1 MKKTMILFLGI
12 AVALLMGC
20 SENASFIPD
29 DEAMLKGAKK
39 PMPKLVGTTTE
50 YFSPLTFPFI
60 WVGTIEFTEGV
71 SGTYS
76 FAYELLEFTQ
86 KDFSNAGFFTES
98 FYVYDGEGPVK
109 DYDDGPVYLKGT
121 VLLKGTNSGMIVG
134 GKKFVSNGVVEEASK
149 SFEGWVGRK
158 AHVNGYVVEFY
169 PNGDAEELSS
179 TFRIN

>member
-1 MKKTMILFLGI
+1 MKKTIVLFLGI
-12 AVALLMGC
+12 AVALLMSC
-20 SENASFIPD
+20 SENASYLPD
-29 DEAMLKGAKK
+29 DEAMLKSAKK
-39 PMPKLVGTTTE
+39 PLPKLVGTTTE
-50 YFSPLTFPFI
+50 YFSPSTFPFI

-109 DYDDGPVYLKGT
+109 DYDDGPVYLKGK

-134 GKKFVSNGVVEEASK
+134 GKKFVSNGVVEVASE

-169 PNGDAEELSS
+169 PNGDAKELSS